1 MKFTPKH
8 GAKTYQK
15 NRRLPSDTT
24 EPRLQFLAWFNYDL
38 QPNNGCRD
46 KKQTKSFTPVRVW
59 LHEWSKW
66 FVGAVFHISGCRCL
80 REKCWVELSVH
91 CSIWWQSRDLI
102 NTNSTSVSISRRGA
116 LALASTRTIFSWLW
130 SGLDSH
136 PVWNTALQL
145 NNPNVLTSLS
155 HSINIHNQWLWQH

>member
-1 MKFTPKH
+1 MVRKLIRRTVDFQATQPSRDCNSSLDLTITFTLTMSVVTKH
-8 GAKTYQK
+8 A
-15 NRRLPSDTT
+15 
-24 EPRLQFLAWFNYDL
+24 
-38 QPNNGCRD
+38 
-46 KKQTKSFTPVRVW
+46 KSFTPVRVW
-59 LHEWSKW
+59 LHERREW

-102 NTNSTSVSISRRGA
+102 NTNSTSVSISRRWA

-155 HSINIHNQWLWQH
+155 HSINIRNQWLWQR